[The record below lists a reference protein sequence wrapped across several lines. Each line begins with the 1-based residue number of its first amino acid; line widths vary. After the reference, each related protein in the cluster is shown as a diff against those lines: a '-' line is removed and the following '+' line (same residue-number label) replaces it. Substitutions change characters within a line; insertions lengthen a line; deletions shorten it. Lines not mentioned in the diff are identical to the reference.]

1 MPLNRR
7 PAEVACQPIAK
18 HAVREANGSFL
29 QNMKMKMSD
38 IGMGTLFRKIAKQAW
53 IAGLLATPA
62 AFGWANLT
70 VSVSVHGVNY
80 SNETF
85 SYSVEDPNN
94 NKGPI
99 AGELVDRFAA
109 GGTVCCYDLP
119 TEWKPGIKIKVNSVH
134 WLKETADKRLPEVE
148 QVFVVEVPPYVDGK
162 PGELWVL
169 RQPDGTVEVVS
180 SDYQPNHHKWPGRV
194 KGWPVPSL
202 EYKRERWALYLSVA
216 EGKLRSAEERREDID
231 KGIEQYA
238 RHMWPTI
245 KEYRSRDVS
254 QFSGPHDPNF
264 HAYLI
269 NKNKEQLEF
278 LRSEV
283 KNLKDA
289 RP

>member
-1 MPLNRR
+1 M
-7 PAEVACQPIAK
+7 
-18 HAVREANGSFL
+18 EASH
-29 QNMKMKMSD
+29 QDQSQ
-38 IGMGTLFRKIAKQAW
+38 FRS
-53 IAGLLATPA
+53 L
-62 AFGWANLT
+62 
-70 VSVSVHGVNY
+70 
-80 SNETF
+80 
-85 SYSVEDPNN
+85 
-94 NKGPI
+94 
-99 AGELVDRFAA
+99 
-109 GGTVCCYDLP
+109 
-119 TEWKPGIKIKVNSVH
+119 
-134 WLKETADKRLPEVE
+134 LKETADKKLPEVE

-180 SDYQPNHHKWPGRV
+180 SDYQPNHHKWPGKV

-283 KNLKDA
+283 KNLKDG